1 MCENCGCTGHNDPH
15 PTSPRLRE
23 YLHAHVDPLGNIYY
37 HSHNNN
43 LTEHTHHDASSP
55 NETIKVINVNS
66 SILAYNNRL
75 AAQIRTELEKRN
87 IFAINLMSA
96 PGSGKTTLLEKTI
109 ELLHPKLYCAVIV
122 GDLATDRDAARIK
135 KSGAPVVQI
144 TTGTACHLDAHMI
157 MAALEKLP
165 LDLIRVLFI
174 ENVGNLV
181 CPAAFDLGEKL
192 KVVLLSTT
200 EGEDKPLKY
209 PPIFAGAHAVII
221 TKVDLAPLVDF
232 DIQAARSNIATVVP
246 KAKVIT
252 LSAKTGEG
260 MHDWISYLQNAINA

>member
-1 MCENCGCTGHNDPH
+1 
-15 PTSPRLRE
+15 
-23 YLHAHVDPLGNIYY
+23 
-37 HSHNNN
+37 
-43 LTEHTHHDASSP
+43 
-55 NETIKVINVNS
+55 VINVNS

-144 TTGTACHLDAHMI
+144 TTGTACHLDAHMV
-157 MAALEKLP
+157 MRALEKLP
-165 LDLIRVLFI
+165 LDSIRVLFI

-221 TKVDLAPLVDF
+221 TKLDLAPLVDF

-260 MHDWISYLQNAINA
+260 MHDWISYLQNAIKA